1 MAQLRVLLILILR
14 FGHAPEPG
22 RRATEKLLRVPHKP
36 LRFAQ
41 GDGGGAAGGVRGGC
55 CWATAWVPGCQLGWW
70 VGVRV
75 LAGSGLLPGC
85 RAGWVPGCWC
95 ACLGVS

>member
-22 RRATEKLLRVPHKP
+22 RQATEKLLRVPHNP

-55 CWATAWVPGCQLGWW
+55 CWATAWVPGCW
-70 VGVRV
+70 V
-75 LAGSGLLPGC
+75 AGLVSGFWRLLPG
-85 RAGWVPGCWC
+85 RVPGCWR